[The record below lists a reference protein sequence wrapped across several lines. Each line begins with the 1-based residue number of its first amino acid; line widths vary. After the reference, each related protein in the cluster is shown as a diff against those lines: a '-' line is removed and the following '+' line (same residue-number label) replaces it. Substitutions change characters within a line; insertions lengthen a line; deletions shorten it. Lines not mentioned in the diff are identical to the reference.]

1 MLRVDEGA
9 DAAAPLRLRDDVVDE
24 RRLARGL
31 GAEDLDDAAAGKAP
45 DAEREIERERA
56 GRDRADGHRR
66 AIVHLHDRAL
76 AELALDLAERDVEC
90 FVLVHL
96 HRPPRRRLRCRHSAR
111 AGSPRVRLLCRTP
124 TFEFTLTLLG
134 QLMREPRTPPRSDVA
149 GTDKQRRRTESEHM
163 FPCSRAPGG
172 VLRAPENGPP

>member
-76 AELALDLAERDVEC
+76 SELALDLSERDVEC

-96 HRPPRRRLRCRHSAR
+96 HRPPRATVS
-111 AGSPRVRLLCRTP
+111 RT
-124 TFEFTLTLLG
+124 
-134 QLMREPRTPPRSDVA
+134 SY
-149 GTDKQRRRTESEHM
+149 S
-163 FPCSRAPGG
+163 
-172 VLRAPENGPP
+172 APEGRSRERKAEASDGMRTYVPMFASSGWSPGRSLKRPTVRWGS